1 MEYRI
6 PKLIRSEGLKKN
18 IMQEI
23 LIHKLHQYIR
33 ENNPD
38 LLLQLEED
46 NEVTEFLSNK
56 ISTVDGLLNQLDKG
70 QPAYIIEET
79 CMDILTQD
87 LRPSKFNY
95 ICTILEEVFE
105 ASYQQLHESGMLQ
118 FEVINL
124 INHCQP
130 VFDTIGFTEEN
141 EDNWEL
147 RYTITGAISEYLEGK
162 SEKENLSV
170 GRQV

>member
-1 MEYRI
+1 
-6 PKLIRSEGLKKN
+6 
-18 IMQEI
+18 MQEI
-23 LIHKLHQYIR
+23 LINKLLEYIR
-33 ENNPD
+33 ENNPE
-38 LLLQLEED
+38 LLIQLEEED
-46 NEVTEFLSNK
+46 KVAEYLSNK
-56 ISTVDGLLNQLDKG
+56 ISTIESLLDNWEKG
-70 QPAYIIEET
+70 QPAYIIEVA

-105 ASYQQLHESGMLQ
+105 ASYQQLHESGVLQ

-147 RYTITGAISEYLEGK
+147 RYTITGAISEYLESK
-162 SEKENLSV
+162 SEYENLPV
-170 GRQV
+170 G

>member
-1 MEYRI
+1 
-6 PKLIRSEGLKKN
+6 
-18 IMQEI
+18 MQDI
-23 LIHKLHQYIR
+23 LIHKLHKYIR

-46 NEVTEFLSNK
+46 NKVTEYLSNK
-56 ISTVDGLLNQLDKG
+56 ISTADGLLEQLDKE
-70 QPAYIIEET
+70 QPAYIIEEAS
-79 CMDILTQD
+79 MDILTQD

-95 ICTILEEVFE
+95 ICNILQEEFE
-105 ASYQQLHESGMLQ
+105 ATYQQLQKSGMLQ

-141 EDNWEL
+141 EDNLEL
-147 RYTITGAISEYLEGK
+147 QYNITGAISEYLESNK
-162 SEKENLSV
+162 
-170 GRQV
+170 

>member
-1 MEYRI
+1 
-6 PKLIRSEGLKKN
+6 
-18 IMQEI
+18 MQDI

-46 NEVTEFLSNK
+46 NKVTEYLSNK

-70 QPAYIIEET
+70 QPAYIIEEA
-79 CMDILTQD
+79 CMNILKQD

-95 ICTILEEVFE
+95 ICIILEEVFE

-147 RYTITGAISEYLEGK
+147 RYTITGAICEYLESK
-162 SEKENLSV
+162 SEYENLPV
-170 GRQV
+170 RQV

>member
-1 MEYRI
+1 
-6 PKLIRSEGLKKN
+6 
-18 IMQEI
+18 MQAI
-23 LIHKLHQYIR
+23 LIDKLHWYLK

-46 NEVTEFLSNK
+46 STVTEYLSNK
-56 ISTVDGLLNQLDKG
+56 ISTVDALLNQLGKE
-70 QPAYIIEET
+70 QPAYIIEEA

-95 ICTILEEVFE
+95 ICTILEEIFD
-105 ASYQQLHESGMLQ
+105 ASYQQLVESGMLQ

-141 EDNWEL
+141 EGNREL
-147 RYTITGAISEYLEGK
+147 QYNITGAISEYLESNK
-162 SEKENLSV
+162 
-170 GRQV
+170 

>member
-1 MEYRI
+1 
-6 PKLIRSEGLKKN
+6 
-18 IMQEI
+18 MQDI
-23 LIHKLHQYIR
+23 LIYKLHQYIR

-46 NEVTEFLSNK
+46 SKVTEYLSNK
-56 ISTVDGLLNQLDKG
+56 ISTVDELLNQLDKG
-70 QPAYIIEET
+70 QPAYIIEEA

-95 ICTILEEVFE
+95 ICGILEEEFE
-105 ASYQQLHESGMLQ
+105 ATYTRLQNSGTLQ

-130 VFDTIGFTEEN
+130 VFDIIGFTEEN
-141 EDNWEL
+141 EDNREL
-147 RYTITGAISEYLEGK
+147 RYTITGAIREYLESNK
-162 SEKENLSV
+162 
-170 GRQV
+170 

>member
-1 MEYRI
+1 M
-6 PKLIRSEGLKKN
+6 
-18 IMQEI
+18 MQEI

-46 NEVTEFLSNK
+46 KKVTEFLSNK
-56 ISTVDGLLNQLDKG
+56 ISAVEGLLNQSDKE
-70 QPAYIIEET
+70 QPAYIIEEA

-147 RYTITGAISEYLEGK
+147 RYTITGAISEYLESK
-162 SEKENLSV
+162 SENENLPV
-170 GRQV
+170 GRHV

>member
-1 MEYRI
+1 
-6 PKLIRSEGLKKN
+6 
-18 IMQEI
+18 MQEI
-23 LIHKLHQYIR
+23 LINNLLEYIR

-38 LLLQLEED
+38 LLMQLEED
-46 NEVTEFLSNK
+46 KKVTEFLSNK
-56 ISTVDGLLNQLDKG
+56 ISAVEGLLNQSDKE
-70 QPAYIIEET
+70 QPAYIIEEA

-105 ASYQQLHESGMLQ
+105 ASYQQLYGSGMLQ

-130 VFDTIGFTEEN
+130 AFDTIGFTEEN

-147 RYTITGAISEYLEGK
+147 RYTITGAISKYLESK
-162 SEKENLSV
+162 SEYENLLF